1 MFRLHVW
8 MEGPSDSNWEH
19 RGQSEPELGP
29 EALGTSHPTAPEFAG
44 EQMELRELESF
55 VHAARWLA
63 ANWDS
68 GLVSGIHSLS
78 LPSPVLSYSQ
88 TCGRWAWSAP

>member
-1 MFRLHVW
+1 MLRLTYGWKV
-8 MEGPSDSNWEH
+8 PLIPNWEH

-55 VHAARWLA
+55 VHAAHWLA

-68 GLVSGIHSLS
+68 GLVSGIHSPF
-78 LPSPVLSYSQ
+78 LPSPALSYS
-88 TCGRWAWSAP
+88 